1 MPTVANV
8 AVLVLQALI
17 DELGALQQSQINRI
31 ARWHSLRRPAAA
43 AARLEALRALADAD
57 RLDLLEPATERLA
70 AECARAESSAPVR
83 AAAYDA
89 LLALI
94 ASDLLPQASF
104 RALYETWD
112 EGTNGGG
119 GPGAVLR
126 GEEVLFRID

>member
-17 DELGALQQSQINRI
+17 DELGALRQSQIDRI
-31 ARWHSLRRPAAA
+31 AGWHELRRPSAA

-70 AECARAESSAPVR
+70 AECARAGSSGPVR

-94 ASDLLPQASF
+94 ASDLLPHPSF
-104 RALYETWD
+104 RALYEAWD